1 MCLGKTKWYMEKNVC
16 FGGIVMIVV
25 AHNLAAMNAQRQ
37 FNITDK
43 KKAKNVEKLSSG
55 YKINRSAD
63 DAAGLSI
70 SEKMRNQI
78 RGLHQAMNNIE
89 DGVHFCKTGEGA
101 LNECHN
107 ILNRL
112 EELAVKAAN
121 DVNEKEDRESIDA
134 EVKQLQEEIRKTFR
148 NTEFNGKKY
157 FSEPYMPEMVGEP
170 DDFQVY
176 NGDDNSYGG
185 LLIDGVRYSW
195 SELTALPEYTDP
207 DRVDQDGNP
216 LKYYSFSKGNP
227 EEKIELNN
235 AAQMSNFIASDGTYK
250 DDFTIRIWTPA
261 DENGVPSANLNSECL
276 EFKLNKGDK
285 IPSISRKYSWEAKD
299 DGIYMNNRLGSP
311 TISWEDLS
319 PAIDSSST
327 DNIPAGEY
335 SFNYHNT
342 VIYFEVPKNATFDD
356 VKAGIN
362 KYMRYPTN
370 ANTDDIDEANLSN
383 TIDWRGAYDCEEEVK
398 AVDIIDYSSKVYL
411 TNSNKFLVDQNKNPV
426 IEVTDYNSDLK
437 QADKADYSN
446 IDYDKSGV
454 SIAYGSLD
462 NLRPED
468 RTGDVISTLVY
479 NPGEDEY
486 EVHRYNIND
495 VIGYSNKPWI
505 YTTNINEVGDWNTIV
520 DFDRGNAENPYI
532 EQTFDTSATYNY
544 EDSFLGFSFDYK
556 LASTTSY
563 GAVEKGLETEI
574 LTAINAPLEM
584 TIDVNGAKNTYISNT
599 QVEMSYNLQ
608 RNSHKDFDD
617 MDASFPMG
625 LKAPV
630 KDGDDYIFEYKV
642 TNEGDG
648 INTPKVLAS
657 DKYTLTKDK
666 LYNACKTGE
675 AITFEFGSDENEY
688 GESFNVKFDVSF
700 DPFEND
706 TDQYKALKAYAQS
719 KYDIAY
725 NETFNRELQ
734 NDRDYYSTHQESITN
749 DDGSVSY
756 ISFDDSEYKKATEQR
771 RARIAD
777 TEARPA
783 YADAYDNKYNDY
795 LEAYM
800 SDCIDG
806 STGLGQVIMEVKAAE
821 QPYMTCYVNE
831 NEEGNV
837 ATKASTNVLMN
848 PVDRGLYI
856 QSGAN
861 AGEDTYLEW
870 DSLNLNVIG
879 LGNANVTTRE
889 NATRFIEHVQY
900 ASKIISANRSRIG
913 AQQNRLERTFDANA
927 GYSENLQNAESSIRD
942 TDMAK
947 EAMDLAKHGILQQ
960 AGQSMM
966 AQANQQNQG
975 ILQLIQS

>member
-1 MCLGKTKWYMEKNVC
+1 MSV
-16 FGGIVMIVV
+16 IS
-25 AHNLAAMNAQRQ
+25 HNILAMNANRQ
-37 FNITDK
+37 FGINTK
-43 KKAKNVEKLSSG
+43 KKAKNTEKLSSG
-55 YKINRSAD
+55 YKINRASD

-101 LNECHN
+101 LNECHS

-176 NGDDNSYGG
+176 NSDDNSFGG

-216 LKYYSFSKGNP
+216 IKYYSFSKGNP
-227 EEKIELNN
+227 EEKIEINN
-235 AAQMSNFIASDGTYK
+235 GAGMSNFIASDGTYK
-250 DDFTIRIWTPA
+250 DNYTIRIWIPT

-276 EFKLNKGDK
+276 EFQLNKGDK
-285 IPSISRKYSWEAKD
+285 VPSVSRKYSWEAKD

-319 PAIDSSST
+319 PAIDAGSM

-370 ANTDDIDEANLSN
+370 ANTGDIDETNLSN
-383 TIDWRGAYDCEEEVK
+383 TIDWRGAYDCEEKVK

-411 TNSNKFLVDQNKNPV
+411 TNSNKFLIDQNKNPV
-426 IEVTDYNSDLK
+426 IEVTDYNNDLK
-437 QADKADYSN
+437 LAEKVNYVND
-446 IDYDKSGV
+446 DYDESGV
-454 SIAYGSLD
+454 SITYGSLD
-462 NLRPED
+462 SLRPED
-468 RTGDVISTLVY
+468 RTGDVISTLGY
-479 NPGEDEY
+479 NPITGDCIVSRFNIDE
-486 EVHRYNIND
+486 VTGD
-495 VIGYSNKPWI
+495 SLKPWI
-505 YTTNINEVGDWNTIV
+505 HTGNVNEVGDWNAIV
-520 DFDRGNAENPYI
+520 DFDRGNADDPYI
-532 EQTFDTSATYNY
+532 EKTFDSSATYRY
-544 EDSFLGFSFDYK
+544 EDSFLGFSFNYK
-556 LASTTSY
+556 LADTTSY

-574 LTAINAPLEM
+574 LTSITAPLKM
-584 TIDVNGAKNTYISNT
+584 NVDVDGKNNAHISNT

-617 MDASFPMG
+617 MDAAFPMG
-625 LKAPV
+625 LSIPV
-630 KDGDDYIFEYKV
+630 KHGDDYIFEYKV
-642 TNEGDG
+642 TNEGDNV
-648 INTPKVLAS
+648 NTPKVLAS

-666 LYNACKTGE
+666 LYNACKNGD
-675 AITFEFGSDENEY
+675 AITFEFGSAENDY

-706 TDQYKALKAYAQS
+706 TDQYEALKAYAQS
-719 KYDIAY
+719 EYESVY
-725 NETFNRELQ
+725 NEALNRELQ
-734 NDRDYYSTHQESITN
+734 NDRVYYSTHQESITN
-749 DDGSVSY
+749 EDGSVTY
-756 ISFDDSEYKKATEQR
+756 ISFDDSEYKRATEQR

-777 TEARPA
+777 TEARPV
-783 YADAYDNKYNDY
+783 YTDAYNDKYDDY

-800 SDCIDG
+800 SDCITG
-806 STGLGQVIMEVKAAE
+806 PTGLGQVIMEIKAAE

-831 NEEGNV
+831 NKEGNV
-837 ATKASTNVLMN
+837 ATKASINVLMN

-900 ASKIISANRSRIG
+900 ASKVISANRSRIG
-913 AQQNRLERTFDANA
+913 AQQNRLERAFDANA
-927 GYSENLQNAESSIRD
+927 NYAENLQNAESNIRD

-947 EAMDLAKHGILQQ
+947 ETVNLAKHDILLQ

-975 ILQLIQS
+975 ILQLLQS